1 MSWVDET
8 SKIIFWAGMLE
19 FASASQTD
27 SGGRS
32 VRFRMVMGAKDTK
45 LAHPFSLTHPGARL
59 SVSLVEEH
67 LGAEGQ
73 TLVTLPPF
81 ECQLVTWLDSPTG
94 RYLKIALNAAEG
106 PQSDDLWA
114 GFLGATRPSKT
125 TPGTL
130 WAAAF
135 VLLGDDETPVA
146 VRNESPLLT
155 TDVKTD
161 ISTPERHS
169 QLLSNQAAIMLK
181 SPAFQ
186 RFIIS
191 AAFDRTNG
199 SIVLSP
205 DEALKMLCGIRSK
218 RELDAEDGAPRQ
230 KFLAIRM
237 DFTTNVI

>member
-45 LAHPFSLTHPGARL
+45 LAHPFSLTHPGARFTL
-59 SVSLVEEH
+59 SLVTDDPLPIEPR
-67 LGAEGQ
+67 
-73 TLVTLPPF
+73 PPF

-181 SPAFQ
+181 SPTFQ
-186 RFIIS
+186 RFIT
-191 AAFDRTNG
+191 AMAFDRTNG
-199 SIVLSP
+199 SFRSSP

-230 KFLAIRM
+230 KFLAIRR